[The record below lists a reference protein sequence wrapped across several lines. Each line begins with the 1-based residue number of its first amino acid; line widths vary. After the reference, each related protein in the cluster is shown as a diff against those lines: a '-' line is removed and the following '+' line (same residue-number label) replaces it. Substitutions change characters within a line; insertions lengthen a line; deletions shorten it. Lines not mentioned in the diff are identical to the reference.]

1 MSEKE
6 TNLNNISYIKDRL
19 SSGTYSQISRMLN
32 SLNPSDIA
40 HFIESSPPED
50 RDFVWQILNTDV
62 EGEVLNHLSD
72 ALQEQF
78 LKNMDAA
85 EVAEVTESLETDE
98 IADII
103 QRMPEAVIEEV
114 LSSMSIQ
121 NRARLEEVLSYP
133 EDSAGGMMN
142 TDVIAVRKNHTL
154 DVVMRYLRM
163 QGSIPKSTNKI
174 FVVNR
179 ENNYRG
185 SLNLNKLL
193 ISDLS
198 LHVEDIYEEN
208 EMAIS
213 ISMDDTE
220 VARTF
225 EKKDLI
231 SAPVIDD
238 QGKLVGRITIDDVVD
253 VIKEDAD
260 ETFRQISGLEQD
272 TFVKTSVATKSR
284 AVWLGLNLITAF
296 IAASFIDIFKD
307 TIAEVVTLAVLMPI
321 VASMGGVAATQTLTI
336 MVRGMALGQ
345 IGRTNILW
353 LIKRETLVGLGN
365 GILWAIVVGLIASWW
380 FQDTLIA
387 QIIAFAM
394 ILNLLVG
401 VLSGVFIPL
410 LLKSI
415 NLDPG
420 VGGTVIVTTITDIA
434 GFVSFLGLATIF
446 LI

>member
-19 SSGTYSQISRMLN
+19 SSGTYSQINRMLN

-121 NRARLEEVLSYP
+121 NRVRLEEVLSYP

-208 EMAIS
+208 DMAIS
-213 ISMDDTE
+213 TSMDDTE

-420 VGGTVIVTTITDIA
+420 VGGTVIVTTITDVA

>member
-19 SSGTYSQISRMLN
+19 SSGTYSQINRMLN

-78 LKNMDAA
+78 LENMDAA

-121 NRARLEEVLSYP
+121 NRVRLEEVLSYP

-208 EMAIS
+208 DMAIS

-272 TFVKTSVATKSR
+272 TFVKTSVATKNR

-365 GILWAIVVGLIASWW
+365 GILWAIVVGLITSWW

-420 VGGTVIVTTITDIA
+420 VGGTVIVTTITDVA

>member
-78 LKNMDAA
+78 LENMDAA

-121 NRARLEEVLSYP
+121 NRVRLEEVLSYP

-208 EMAIS
+208 DMAIS

-220 VARTF
+220 IARTF

-401 VLSGVFIPL
+401 VLSGAFIPL

-420 VGGTVIVTTITDIA
+420 VGGTVIVTTITDVA

>member
-1 MSEKE
+1 MPEEE
-6 TNLNNISYIKDRL
+6 TSLNKISYIKDRL
-19 SSGTYSQISRMLN
+19 SSGTYLQINRMLN

-40 HFIESSPPED
+40 HFIESSPPKD
-50 RDFVWQILNTDV
+50 REFVWQILNKEI

-72 ALQEQF
+72 TLQKQF
-78 LKNMDAA
+78 LEEMDAA
-85 EVAEVTESLETDE
+85 EVAKVTETLETDE

-114 LSSMSIQ
+114 LSSMSFQ
-121 NRARLEEVLSYP
+121 NRKRIEKVLSYP
-133 EDSAGGMMN
+133 EDSAGGLMN

-163 QGSIPKSTNKI
+163 QGAIPESTNKI

-179 ENNYRG
+179 KNDYLG

-198 LHVEDIYEEN
+198 LHVGDIYEEN
-208 EMAIS
+208 AKTIAID
-213 ISMDDTE
+213 MDDSE
-220 VARTF
+220 VARAF
-225 EKKDLI
+225 EQDDLI

-253 VIKEDAD
+253 VIREDAD
-260 ETFRQISGLEQD
+260 EALRQFSGLEED
-272 TFVKTSVATKSR
+272 TFARTSVATKSR
-284 AVWLGLNLITAF
+284 ALWLGLNLITAF
-296 IAASFIDIFKD
+296 IAASFIDIFKE
-307 TIAEVVTLAVLMPI
+307 TIAQVVTLAVLMPI

-345 IGRTNILW
+345 IGRTNIMW
-353 LIKRETLVGLGN
+353 LIRRETLVGLVN
-365 GILWAIVVGLIASWW
+365 GILWATVVGFIASWW
-380 FQDTLIA
+380 FQDIMIA
-387 QIIAFAM
+387 QIIALAM
-394 ILNLLVG
+394 IFNLLVG
-401 VLSGVFIPL
+401 VLSGVFVPL

-420 VGGTVIVTTITDIA
+420 VGGTVIVTTLTDIA
-434 GFVSFLGLATIF
+434 GFVSFLGLASIF
-446 LI
+446 LL

>member
-121 NRARLEEVLSYP
+121 NRVRLEEVLSYP

-208 EMAIS
+208 DMAIS
-213 ISMDDTE
+213 TSMDDTE

-284 AVWLGLNLITAF
+284 AIWLGLNLITAF

-420 VGGTVIVTTITDIA
+420 VGGTVIVTTITDVA

>member
-19 SSGTYSQISRMLN
+19 SSGTYSQINRMLN

-78 LKNMDAA
+78 LENMDAA

-121 NRARLEEVLSYP
+121 NRVRLEEVLSYP

-208 EMAIS
+208 DMAIL

-225 EKKDLI
+225 EKNDLI

-272 TFVKTSVATKSR
+272 TFVKTSVATKNR

-410 LLKSI
+410 LLKSM

-420 VGGTVIVTTITDIA
+420 VGGTVIVTTITDVA

>member
-19 SSGTYSQISRMLN
+19 SSGTYSQINRMLN

-50 RDFVWQILNTDV
+50 RDFVWQILNTNV

-78 LKNMDAA
+78 LENMDAA

-121 NRARLEEVLSYP
+121 NRVRLEEVLSYP

-208 EMAIS
+208 DMAIS

-284 AVWLGLNLITAF
+284 AIWLGLNLITAF

-410 LLKSI
+410 LLRSI

-420 VGGTVIVTTITDIA
+420 VGGTVIVTTITDVA

>member
-19 SSGTYSQISRMLN
+19 SSGTYSQINRMLN

-121 NRARLEEVLSYP
+121 NRVRLEEVLSYP
-133 EDSAGGMMN
+133 ENSAGGMMN

-208 EMAIS
+208 DMAIS
-213 ISMDDTE
+213 TSMDDTE

-420 VGGTVIVTTITDIA
+420 VGGTVIVTTITDVA

>member
-19 SSGTYSQISRMLN
+19 SSGTYSQINRMLN

-78 LKNMDAA
+78 LENMDAA

-121 NRARLEEVLSYP
+121 NRVRLEEVLSYP

-208 EMAIS
+208 DMAIS
-213 ISMDDTE
+213 TSMDDTE

-272 TFVKTSVATKSR
+272 TFVKTSVATKNR

-420 VGGTVIVTTITDIA
+420 VGGTVIVTTITDVA

>member
-19 SSGTYSQISRMLN
+19 SSGTYSQINRMLN

-78 LKNMDAA
+78 LENMDAA

-121 NRARLEEVLSYP
+121 NRVRLEEVLSYP

-208 EMAIS
+208 DMAIL

-272 TFVKTSVATKSR
+272 TFVKTSVATKNR

-420 VGGTVIVTTITDIA
+420 VGGTVIVTTITDVA